1 MPCSLSKI
9 HFLTSLFLYLIT
21 IGNCCSSTSTLKCYQ
36 TQQTG
41 RNGTSSN
48 ELSAGRKEKDDG
60 NGAKLMECPKGN
72 DACLKIDLAYT
83 TLKGCAK
90 FSDVDTIDYDTD
102 TKSSLENVCITDVST
117 ELNKLLRE
125 TVSADE
131 VFYIKRICN

>member
-1 MPCSLSKI
+1 
-9 HFLTSLFLYLIT
+9 
-21 IGNCCSSTSTLKCYQ
+21 
-36 TQQTG
+36 
-41 RNGTSSN
+41 
-48 ELSAGRKEKDDG
+48 
-60 NGAKLMECPKGN
+60 MECPKGN

-131 VFYIKRICN
+131 VFYIKRICACYQQWWKPDGCNGGSRNVGSLYPLAIVGFVTMKIFLG